1 MRRPDFFRR
10 AALDALND
18 AALGGLLSAQGKWRN
33 LWCVLALVLAAAAV
47 LFVWYGQFTRKARVS
62 GYLVPT
68 QGMVR
73 IVSPQAGTVLERRA
87 VENRTV
93 RQGDVLLVISSEH
106 ANALSPA
113 PQAAAIDTLRSRRAS
128 LQREQDKQAQIDHLA
143 QRAIGERLQGLKA
156 ELAEAQAQQQWQRE
170 RVAIAAQSLQRQAD
184 LVAAGFV
191 ADAALEAKRNDV
203 LEARRQLAGLQRDVT
218 VLQREIA
225 AAPIEVAAGALKQAN
240 HSAAIDRQIS
250 EVDEQLSQTD
260 SRRMVVL
267 RAPVDGTVT
276 TVLADVGQA
285 VTPGTTLLSVLP
297 QGAQLQARLLVPTRA
312 AGFLRPRQEV
322 ALRYP
327 AFAYQRF
334 GHHIGDVVEIS
345 RSVVRPQEA
354 NLPVAMDEP
363 MYVVTVNLRQQA
375 VRAYGREFPLQPDM
389 TVDADVHLE
398 RRRLLDWVLDPVQ
411 SVTGRL

>member
-1 MRRPDFFRR
+1 M
-10 AALDALND
+10 
-18 AALGGLLSAQGKWRN
+18 GGLLSAQGKLRN
-33 LWCVLALVLAAAAV
+33 VWCVLALVLAAAAV
-47 LFVWYGQFTRKARVS
+47 LFVWYGQFTRKAHVS

-87 VENRTV
+87 VDNRTV

-128 LQREQDKQAQIDHLA
+128 LQREQDKLAQIDHLA

-203 LEARRQLAGLQRDVT
+203 LEARRQLAGLQRDIT
-218 VLQREIA
+218 VLQRDIA

-285 VTPGTTLLSVLP
+285 VTPGTTLLSILP

-312 AGFLRPRQEV
+312 AGFLRPHQEV

-363 MYVVTVNLRQQA
+363 VYVVTVSLRQQA